1 MTRSLIIPLLLLGL
15 VASLPAHAQGSAAG
29 LLKQMDADG
38 DGRIGKGEWQK
49 KAKGFKRLDTNGDGY
64 LSLDELEARFGG
76 GGESGAEG
84 SGNRQPAQLP
94 DAANVRLE
102 GAVGPDAVDPTTKC
116 AILRGRKCDIGD
128 AIRRGL
134 AETGLRPRFPDGL
147 DCRGIDEAWAID
159 YSGKR
164 DRENYHG
171 GIDMPA
177 PYGTPMLAAADGTVV
192 SVSNDPRSYR
202 GIELILRHTPEET
215 GLPVWTYTQYAHLDS
230 EPAVKVGD
238 RVKLGQ
244 DLGPTGNSGFS
255 NGRRTRRPAIHFAAW
270 YSDKPGFFTNGRGI
284 APVDG
289 WWMDPLALYRGRQ
302 PVDTRSLQA
311 LPSAEKAVSI
321 AVITDSGE
329 VVPAGAKLI
338 WPYSCKR
345 D

>member
-1 MTRSLIIPLLLLGL
+1 MTKALLIPLLLAGL
-15 VASLPAHAQGSAAG
+15 TVNQPAIAQDRAAD

-38 DGRIGKGEWQK
+38 DGRIARGEWQK
-49 KAKGFKRLDTNGDGY
+49 KPGGFRRLDANGDGY
-64 LSLDELEARFGG
+64 LSLDELEVRFGA
-76 GGESGAEG
+76 ES
-84 SGNRQPAQLP
+84 PAP
-94 DAANVRLE
+94 TASPTAAPVAAPVARSLE

-159 YSGKR
+159 YSGRR

-177 PYGTPMLAAADGTVV
+177 PYGTPMLAAADGMVV
-192 SVSNDPRSYR
+192 SISNNPQSYR
-202 GIELILRHTPEET
+202 GIEVILRHTPEET
-215 GLPVWTYTQYAHLDS
+215 GLPVWTYTQYAHFDS
-230 EPAVKVGD
+230 APKVSVGD

-255 NGRRTRRPAIHFAAW
+255 NGRKVRRPAIHFAAW
-270 YSDKPGFFTNGRGI
+270 YSDKPGFFANDRGI

-289 WWMDPLALYRGRQ
+289 WWMDPLALYRGGL

-311 LPSAEKAVSI
+311 LPSAEKDVAI

-338 WPYSCKR
+338 WPYGCKR